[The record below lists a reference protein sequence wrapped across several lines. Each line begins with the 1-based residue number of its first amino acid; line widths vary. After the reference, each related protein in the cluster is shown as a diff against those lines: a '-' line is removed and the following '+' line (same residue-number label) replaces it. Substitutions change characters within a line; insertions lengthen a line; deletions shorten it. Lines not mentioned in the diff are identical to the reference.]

1 LKILIH
7 AIPADVHIR
16 AVRWGLEQDG
26 CSVDSWM
33 MADLPEIQV
42 ASIRISNQMAQ
53 SVDVSGSDLSIEGG
67 QYDVVWQRRLGAP
80 SIDPGLS
87 PADQAV
93 ALQEVEEFSRSLLR
107 AVGRGAFWVNS
118 LDSRALA
125 NRKPL
130 QLSMAVEC
138 GLKIPE
144 TLVSNSSVSV
154 QEFYNAH
161 ASKGE
166 VIVKPFLGA
175 TWVGETK
182 SHFYTTAIVTADDL
196 SDPESIR
203 LCPAIY
209 QNRIEKQYEVRLT
222 IMGRSWF
229 AARLNSQGT
238 PSASLDWRV
247 SPSAYLDIA
256 RIDVPGAVVDRCFA
270 LMQQLGIV
278 FGCFDF
284 AVTRD
289 NEYVFFEVNEMG
301 QFLWVEELAPQI
313 PLLDAFCRFLQS
325 GNPNFEYREDA
336 RSISWRDFQAGFRAA
351 DLSGELNLHRPGS
364 RGSPVI
370 KEATGERIF

>member
-1 LKILIH
+1 VKILIH
-7 AIPADVHIR
+7 AIPADVHVA

-42 ASIRISNQMAQ
+42 ASIRISNQTSQ
-53 SVDVSGSDLSIEGG
+53 TVDVSGSDLSIEGG
-67 QYDVVWQRRLGAP
+67 AYDAVWLRRLSAP
-80 SIDPGLS
+80 TIDPGLS
-87 PADQAV
+87 LADHVV
-93 ALQEVEEFSRSLLR
+93 ALQEVAEFSRSLLR
-107 AVGRGAFWVNS
+107 VVGRGAFWVNS
-118 LDSRALA
+118 LDSRALS

-130 QLSMAVEC
+130 QLSIAVEC

-144 TLVSNSSVSV
+144 TLVSNDSSAV
-154 QEFYNAH
+154 QEFYGMH
-161 ASKGE
+161 ASNGE

-196 SDPESIR
+196 NDPESIR

-209 QNRIEKQYEVRLT
+209 QKRIEKQYEIRLT

-229 AARLNSQGT
+229 AARLNSQVT
-238 PSASLDWRV
+238 PSASLDWRI
-247 SPSAYLDIA
+247 SPSAYMDIT
-256 RIDVPGAVVDRCFA
+256 RIDVPSAILDRCFE
-270 LMQQLGIV
+270 LMHRLGIV

-301 QFLWVEELAPQI
+301 QFLWVEEHAPQI

-325 GNPNFEYREDA
+325 GSPNFEYQE
-336 RSISWRDFQAGFRAA
+336 SGQSFSWRDFQANFQPA
-351 DLSGELNLHRPGS
+351 DLRKELDLHRPGIRS
-364 RGSPVI
+364 SPVI
-370 KEATGERIF
+370 REASGERIF